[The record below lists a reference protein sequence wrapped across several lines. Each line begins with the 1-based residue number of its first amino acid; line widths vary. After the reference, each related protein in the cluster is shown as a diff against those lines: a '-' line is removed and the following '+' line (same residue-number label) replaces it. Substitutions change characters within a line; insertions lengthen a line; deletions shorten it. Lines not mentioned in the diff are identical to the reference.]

1 MSKTTEELTNELAE
15 REGVKQLSIKPYEEA
30 KLGIGEKEISIVG
43 PAVILI
49 NQD

>member
-1 MSKTTEELTNELAE
+1 MNKTTEELTNELAK
-15 REGVKQLSIKPYEEA
+15 REGVKQLRLNPYEEA
-30 KLGIGEKEISIVG
+30 KLTTGEKGISIVG

>member
-1 MSKTTEELTNELAE
+1 MSKTTEELTNELAK
-15 REGVKQLSIKPYEEA
+15 REGVKKVSINPYEEA
-30 KLGIGEKEISIVG
+30 KLAIGEKEISIVG